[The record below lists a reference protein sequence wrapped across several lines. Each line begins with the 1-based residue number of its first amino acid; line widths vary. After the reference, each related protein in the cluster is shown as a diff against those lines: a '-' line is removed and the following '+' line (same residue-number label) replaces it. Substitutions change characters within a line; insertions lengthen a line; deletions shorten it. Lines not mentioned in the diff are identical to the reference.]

1 MRAWQVEQHGEPE
14 DALRLVDVD
23 LPEPGPGEVRIR
35 VGAATLALPDVM
47 MCRGVYPLT
56 PPLPF
61 TSGQEVSG
69 VVTAAGEGSPVGVGR
84 RVMTVTSFVK
94 GRGGFAEECIAPG
107 GATFPVPESMPDVDA
122 APFLIGYHTGWIG
135 LVRRGALKA
144 GETLVV
150 TGAAG
155 GTGAAA
161 IQLGKAL
168 GARVIAIAGGEA
180 KGKICTD
187 LGADAVIDHHQ
198 VDVVEAVQ
206 QATSGRGADVVYEPV
221 GGEVFTQACRYI
233 ASEGRILTV
242 GFASGEWGHVTT
254 EPITRGNFSVMGV
267 FAGAYGHDDWLP
279 DHDALLQLYGDG
291 KLPPL
296 VETIPF
302 DQLPAGLTRVA
313 TRDVTGRLVL
323 LPA

>member
-1 MRAWQVEQHGEPE
+1 MKAWQVFQHGEPE
-14 DALRLVDVD
+14 EALHLVDAPVPD
-23 LPEPGPGEVRIR
+23 PGPADVRIR

-61 TSGQEVSG
+61 TSGQEVAG
-69 VVTAAGEGSPVGVGR
+69 VVTAAGPESPVGVGQ
-84 RVMTVTSFVK
+84 RVMTVTAFVR
-94 GRGGFAEECIAPG
+94 GFGGFAEECIAPG

-122 APFLIGYHTGWIG
+122 AAFLIAYHTGWIG
-135 LVRRGALKA
+135 LVRRGQLAW

-168 GARVIAIAGGEA
+168 GATVIAVAGGDA
-180 KGKICTD
+180 KGEICRK
-187 LGADAVIDHHQ
+187 LGADEVIDHHTT
-198 VDVVEAVQ
+198 DVVEAVRA
-206 QATSGRGADVVYEPV
+206 ATGGRGADVVYEPV
-221 GGEVFTQACRYI
+221 GGQVFADACRYV

-242 GFASGEWGHVTT
+242 GFASGDWGSLTT
-254 EPITRGNFSVMGV
+254 EPITRGNWSVVGV
-267 FAGAYGHDDWLP
+267 FAGAYNHNDWLP
-279 DHDALLQLYGDG
+279 DHDAMLRLYDEG

-302 DQLPAGLTRVA
+302 DSLPAGLTKVA
-313 TRDVTGRLVL
+313 GREAVGRLVL